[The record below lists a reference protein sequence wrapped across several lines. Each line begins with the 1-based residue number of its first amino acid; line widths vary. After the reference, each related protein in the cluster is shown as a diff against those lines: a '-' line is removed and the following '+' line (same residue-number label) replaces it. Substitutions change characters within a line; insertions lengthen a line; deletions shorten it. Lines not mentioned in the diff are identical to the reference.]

1 MTHSNII
8 IKTSC
13 RRQPGDNDVNNEED
27 RNREIIIS
35 AKFEKY
41 KRLRIKIR
49 PSFIYMS
56 MT

>member
-27 RNREIIIS
+27 RNREIKIS